1 MSSRVKSSRK
11 NPHKTHKTHI
21 TLILLEAG
29 WRHIESQKGGPNWP
43 NIAFKHSNVFF
54 FRCFPDWS
62 DSKSLPWL
70 PGYHSI
76 SNLCEP
82 VWVFCHSE
90 SNGLIRN
97 LVSSYIACK
106 QWATAKGTPAKSLL
120 AQVASLISSLNFQYS
135 AMMTSNKYFVCSAPR
150 FKLQLYCVMLLFAIS
165 IPGPGWWTPRRRSR
179 RSQLLKK
186 CLLSWK
192 NQLQHSQ
199 PLHDDQLL
207 LILHDQLLL
216 LILSQSP
223 LVDGRILSQSCF
235 YPNENSSQPRL
246 KTHSI
251 FTVVQHASW
260 SFEDWTHTLAD
271 ASNTRGDDNAL
282 MHYSLLP
289 TRFSIQQYLKPLK
302 FLSQKTLRKWSDFVL
317 LRMADLMGKDQVQ
330 KKLKTLRTVYSFFA
344 GIDCQRFAW
353 KMITGSCE
361 RLWGFRPMILFD
373 SAVNDSVMSIFSK
386 QWCQNNLLDSTLRLY
401 QTIDLTYFFTSLGL
415 NIIEGWEEEEQAG
428 HDDRL
433 APTEQFLCVRRHLGH
448 DFQQSVRKWFVGSQK
463 NHLEEN
469 SLVRQTSE
477 RMLGLASRAKSV
489 WAWRLGQVRTFQY
502 EPRLK
507 DSI

>member
-1 MSSRVKSSRK
+1 MNTKKKIKKKPVAKKMPTKLKKPAATLPAAARRPAAADSARPAASS
-11 NPHKTHKTHI
+11 N
-21 TLILLEAG
+21 
-29 WRHIESQKGGPNWP
+29 
-43 NIAFKHSNVFF
+43 
-54 FRCFPDWS
+54 S
-62 DSKSLPWL
+62 DSEP
-70 PGYHSI
+70 PGGW
-76 SNLCEP
+76 P
-82 VWVFCHSE
+82 DPE
-90 SNGLIRN
+90 S
-97 LVSSYIACK
+97 
-106 QWATAKGTPAKSLL
+106 
-120 AQVASLISSLNFQYS
+120 
-135 AMMTSNKYFVCSAPR
+135 
-150 FKLQLYCVMLLFAIS
+150 VMF
-165 IPGPGWWTPRRRSR
+165 
-179 RSQLLKK
+179 
-186 CLLSWK
+186 
-192 NQLQHSQ
+192 
-199 PLHDDQLL
+199 
-207 LILHDQLLL
+207 
-216 LILSQSP
+216 LSQWKF
-223 LVDGRILSQSCF
+223 ITT
-235 YPNENSSQPRL
+235 

-271 ASNTRGDDNAL
+271 ASNTRGDDDAL